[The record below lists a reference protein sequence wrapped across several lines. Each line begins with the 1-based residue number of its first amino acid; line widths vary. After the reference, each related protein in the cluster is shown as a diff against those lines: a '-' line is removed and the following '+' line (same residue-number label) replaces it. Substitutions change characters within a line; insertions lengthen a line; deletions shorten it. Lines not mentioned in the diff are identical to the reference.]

1 MACRFMRS
9 HTREH
14 QSILDPTGRLPVPP
28 SEATLVK
35 RWDFGMGTTAT
46 DELVAQYRQLH
57 PEVEAAD
64 VLLPRSL
71 RCAAG
76 RLAPTAVCE
85 TGSLNEAWRFQRAT
99 FGEQHVPKL
108 ALYTAASEADF

>member
-1 MACRFMRS
+1 MLKCICAKAALLHSLTLKSVHECRPLGRRFMRS

-35 RWDFGMGTTAT
+35 RWDFGMATTAT

-57 PEVEAAD
+57 PEVEAAG
-64 VLLPRSL
+64 VLLPRKL
-71 RCAAG
+71 R
-76 RLAPTAVCE
+76 
-85 TGSLNEAWRFQRAT
+85 
-99 FGEQHVPKL
+99 
-108 ALYTAASEADF
+108 